1 MTFEIANIGIVAAL
15 LAGMISFLSPCVL
28 PLVPGYMSYIA
39 GSTDRGVER
48 RRIDTLFL
56 SGCFVLGFSTV
67 FILLGASATAMS
79 GLLLSYR
86 YEANIV
92 GGLIIILFGIF
103 TTGIIKMPWLE
114 RDLRYHGA
122 IEGGQ
127 PLGAYVLGLAFGF
140 GWTPCIGPILGA
152 ILTVSA
158 TVDGALSGVALLS
171 IYSLGLGVPFLLT
184 ALFADALTSK
194 LRSVRRLGKLL
205 HIGAGV
211 VMILMGIAM
220 ITGQMSVFAFWLLE
234 KFPVFGRIG

>member
-1 MTFEIANIGIVAAL
+1 M
-15 LAGMISFLSPCVL
+15 
-28 PLVPGYMSYIA
+28 
-39 GSTDRGVER
+39 ER
-48 RRIDTLFL
+48 RRIDTVFL

>member
-1 MTFEIANIGIVAAL
+1 MAFEIADIGIVAAL

-28 PLVPGYMSYIA
+28 PLVPGYVSYIA
-39 GSTDRGVER
+39 GNNGQEVSR
-48 RRIDTLFL
+48 RRIDTVFL

-67 FILLGASATAMS
+67 FILLGASATAIS

-86 YEANIV
+86 YEANIL

-103 TTGIIKMPWLE
+103 TTGIVKMPWLE

-152 ILTVSA
+152 ILTISA

-171 IYSLGLGVPFLLT
+171 IYSIGLGVPFLLT
-184 ALFADALTSK
+184 ALFADALTAK
-194 LRSVRRLGKLL
+194 LRSARKFGKVL
-205 HIGAGV
+205 HIGAGI

-220 ITGQMSVFAFWLLE
+220 VTGQMSVFAFWLLE